1 MLRELRL
8 MPIKKWVAKMSHF
21 VISERTRRGQKRNMA
36 TLLFSSHYSGDLVE
50 GDIEIKK
57 SQLLMSYPEA
67 WKSLDPTT

>member
-1 MLRELRL
+1 

-50 GDIEIKK
+50 GDIGIKK
-57 SQLLMSYPEA
+57 KPVSNELP
-67 WKSLDPTT
+67 